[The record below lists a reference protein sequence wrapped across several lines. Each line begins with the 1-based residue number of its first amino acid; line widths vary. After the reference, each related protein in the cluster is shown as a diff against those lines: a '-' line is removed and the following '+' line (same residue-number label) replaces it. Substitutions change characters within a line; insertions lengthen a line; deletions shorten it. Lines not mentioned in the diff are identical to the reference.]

1 MRAIWNGAIGFGLVN
16 IPIKLYSASESSTL
30 DLDMLDKKDLSNI
43 RYKRV
48 NENTDKEVAWENI
61 VKGYKIEDKYIVLED
76 DDFEAVSPEK
86 SKILSIIQFVKEEEV
101 DPALF
106 ETPYFLEPQKNGEAA
121 YKLLLKALL
130 KTKMAGIGSFILRER
145 EILCMIRPYQDEVLM
160 VNRMRYPEEMRNYGD
175 LKIPSGKAPKAEE
188 LKMAET
194 LIKSLAET
202 FEPSKYRDTYNED
215 LLKIIKQK
223 AKGKKIKTKETKEP
237 AGKAT
242 DLMAMLKASL
252 ESGKRKAG

>member
-30 DLDMLDKKDLSNI
+30 DLDMLDKRDLGNI

-48 NENTDKEVAWENI
+48 NENTNKEVPWENI
-61 VKGYKIEDKYIVLED
+61 VKGYKIEDNYIVLDD

-86 SKILSIIQFVKEEEV
+86 SKILSIKQFVSEDEV
-101 DPALF
+101 DVALF
-106 ETPYFLEPQKNGEAA
+106 ETPYFLEPQAHGDTA
-121 YKLLLKALL
+121 YKLLLEALL
-130 KTKMAGIGSFILRER
+130 KTKMAGVGSFILRER
-145 EILCMIRPYQDEVLM
+145 EILCMIRPYQKEILM
-160 VNRMRYPEEMRNYGD
+160 VNRMRYPEEMRSYAD
-175 LKIPSGKAPKAEE
+175 LKIPKGKAPKAEE
-188 LKMAET
+188 LHMAEA
-194 LIKSLAET
+194 LIKSLAEA
-202 FEPSKYRDTYNED
+202 FDPSKYKDTYNED

-223 AKGKKIKTKETKEP
+223 AKGKNIKSKKTKEPEEKTI
-237 AGKAT
+237 

>member
-43 RYKRV
+43 KYKRV
-48 NENTDKEVAWENI
+48 NENTNKEVAWENI
-61 VKGYKIEDKYIVLED
+61 VKGYKIEDKYIVLEEE
-76 DDFEAVSPEK
+76 DFEAVSPEK
-86 SKILSIIQFVKEEEV
+86 SKILSILQFVKEEEV

-121 YKLLLKALL
+121 YKLLLKALT
-130 KTKMAGIGSFILRER
+130 KTRMAGIGSFILRER
-145 EILCMIRPYQDEVLM
+145 EILCMIRPYQDEILM
-160 VNRMRYPEEMRNYGD
+160 VNRMRYPEEMRNYED
-175 LKIPSGKAPKAEE
+175 LKIPSGKAPKTEE
-188 LKMAET
+188 LKMAEA
-194 LIKSLAET
+194 LIKSLAEPFDPT
-202 FEPSKYRDTYNED
+202 RYRDTYNED
-215 LLKIIKQK
+215 LLKIIRQK
-223 AKGKKIKTKETKEP
+223 AKGKRVKTKEIKEP

-252 ESGKRKAG
+252 ESKRKAG